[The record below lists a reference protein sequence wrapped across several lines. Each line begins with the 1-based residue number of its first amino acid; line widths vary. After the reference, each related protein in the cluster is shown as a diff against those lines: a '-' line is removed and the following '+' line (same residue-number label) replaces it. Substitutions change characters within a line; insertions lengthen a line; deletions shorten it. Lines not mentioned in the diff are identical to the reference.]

1 MAGLVTLLRRIHHN
15 GQRRLSVGHVK
26 KDDKSPQFSDACF
39 LCIAG
44 FFAARR
50 ERPHTA
56 EAASKLVAFDYAV
69 TWGDYFSHVVSV
81 VLVNAWSTRERSF
94 EH

>member
-1 MAGLVTLLRRIHHN
+1 MLHNGRMAGLVTLRRSIEAVT
-15 GQRRLSVGHVK
+15 GGPLWAGHVK
-26 KDDKSPQFSDACF
+26 KDDQSPQFSDACF

-56 EAASKLVAFDYAV
+56 EAASKF
-69 TWGDYFSHVVSV
+69 G
-81 VLVNAWSTRERSF
+81 RI
-94 EH
+94 